1 MFFFHAA
8 SFGYRKI
15 LFVLMSRCGNMMINL
30 EQKRRSSNKRTVQ
43 SSRSLCSG

>member
-15 LFVLMSRCGNMMINL
+15 LFVLMSRCGNMMIN
-30 EQKRRSSNKRTVQ
+30 
-43 SSRSLCSG
+43 